1 MKNLYFL
8 IGVIFLWSCGNTSES
23 PIAWKSIEKDLQS
36 RLITTGDSS
45 VIEIP
50 AGNYMFTRALL
61 LDGKKHVTI
70 KGAGVDKT
78 ILSFAMQE
86 EGAEGLK
93 VSNAVN
99 IVLEDFTIQ
108 DSKGDNIKVTD
119 TDGITFRRVKAE
131 WTGEPKSTNGAY
143 AFYPVLSKNIL
154 IEECT
159 AIGSSD
165 AGIYVGQS
173 DSVIIRNNTVYHNVA
188 GIESENSKYVEIYG
202 NETYDNTGGILVFDL
217 PGLTQS
223 GHTTRVFANRIYN
236 NNYRNFAPEGN
247 IVASVPPGTG
257 LMLLATRKIEI
268 FENEIIDNKT
278 LGIGIASYDLIQ
290 AVGGGSSSGAAEI
303 PEEQKSNDYNPYY
316 NDIYIHHNK
325 IEDSHLLPTLKNDF
339 GLLFL
344 TKFPFTTP
352 DIIID
357 GIVQQGES
365 LRICV
370 KDNGD
375 ASYAD
380 LDAANDFESLHTDI
394 QKVTCEGTPIPPI
407 YL

>member
-8 IGVIFLWSCGNTSES
+8 IGMIFLWSCGNTSES